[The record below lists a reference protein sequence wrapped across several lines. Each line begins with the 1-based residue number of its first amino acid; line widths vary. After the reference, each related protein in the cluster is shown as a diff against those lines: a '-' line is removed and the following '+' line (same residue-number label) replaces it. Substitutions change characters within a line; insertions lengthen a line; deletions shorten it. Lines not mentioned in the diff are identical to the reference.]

1 MINQVLLSI
10 KNLKFF
16 KLNKKLDFL
25 YKESFKVIKK
35 IRKQA
40 Y

>member
-1 MINQVLLSI
+1 MLLFI

-25 YKESFKVIKK
+25 YKENFKIIKK
-35 IRKQA
+35 IKK
-40 Y
+40 